1 MYMSE
6 YPQSKIVV
14 LCGRD
19 KIVARL
25 APETTAVLYPEMG
38 IAYVRIGG
46 EEERIELDVERL
58 AEYLERRLGD

>member
-1 MYMSE
+1 MSE

-25 APETTAVLYPEMG
+25 APETTAVLYPEMEV
-38 IAYVRIGG
+38 AYVRIGG